1 MARKADVR
9 SLEALKQAK
18 AAIAEFR
25 ETARASL
32 AEAYSEAQRTLWW
45 LQQSQATYWQQ
56 ELRRRT
62 EKINQAKSDLYRAQL
77 ASMDPEAT
85 CLEQRKAVEHAQR
98 AVREA
103 EEKIKA
109 VKHWSIQLDR
119 ELTIY
124 RGQTQGINHALE
136 ADLPKAEAALSLMT
150 DRLDAYIRTTIDQG
164 GPARPA
170 GDDGKSGGDGGKK
183 GEDGS

>member
-25 ETARASL
+25 ETARSAL

-45 LQQSQATYWQQ
+45 LQQSQSTYWQQ
-56 ELRRRT
+56 EYRRRL
-62 EKINQAKSDLYRAQL
+62 EKVNHAKSELYRAQL
-77 ASMDPEAT
+77 AAMDPEAT
-85 CLEQRKAVEHAQR
+85 CLEQRKALEHAQR

-103 EEKIKA
+103 EAKIKA
-109 VKHWSIQLDR
+109 VKQWTIQLDR

-136 ADLPKAEAALSLMT
+136 ADLPKAEAGLSLMM
-150 DRLDAYIRTTIDQG
+150 DRLDAYIRTRIDDG
-164 GPARPA
+164 GPARAA
-170 GDDGKSGGDGGKK
+170 GQGDGGS
-183 GEDGS
+183 GGRESSS